1 MTPKTL
7 EEWTAYVEK
16 LSGAELRSKAMAA
29 NSLDFMRQLEA
40 EGTPPQEVMK
50 ILKVFAKRFAAT
62 GQEMPSRYEGALV
75 DYERLLNPATLPTPE
90 AISDSAVLAHRVVA
104 RYQRRVAAE
113 NVWLPDLLGAKA
125 HIVDELLKAVKRM
138 ISEESNELLRKD
150 SKSVA
155 GGLCYFILR
164 ERAGESVAQ
173 KLWNLLDSSAGLD
186 ASEDVRRLGEQAAR
200 RLTPGREKGSVEA
213 AGIGVALL
221 QRTRQQTKAQ
231 RANAV
236 LLDLL
241 KEEVTEYAPSEEGGA
256 KSATEAFAD
265 LVAEL
270 SGQAQATAA
279 KIKKDAPM
287 AAVLVSEVLADVNAH
302 EQSSVAESI
311 LSPLVKGEVDQIKLR
326 KLVGPI
332 SAKLDYGVVE
342 AGAFGVALM
351 TAVGQPSYARKLQTA
366 MVRAFKE
373 FLGPGTM
380 F

>member
-7 EEWTAYVEK
+7 NEWTAYVEK
-16 LSGAELRSKAMAA
+16 LSGADLRSKAMAA
-29 NSLDFMRQLEA
+29 NSLDFMRQLEE
-40 EGTPPQEVMK
+40 EGTPPQEVMR
-50 ILKVFAKRFAAT
+50 ILTVFAKRFATT
-62 GQEMPSRYEGALV
+62 GQEVPSRYEGALV
-75 DYERLLNPATLPTPE
+75 DYERLLNPVSLPVPE
-90 AISDSAVLAHRVVA
+90 DISDSAVLAHRVVA
-104 RYQRRVAAE
+104 RYQKKVAAE
-113 NVWLPDLLGAKA
+113 NAWLPDMLGTKA
-125 HIVDELLKAVKRM
+125 RIVDELLKAVKRM
-138 ISEESNELLRKD
+138 ISKETNELLRKD

-186 ASEDVRRLGEQAAR
+186 ASEDIRRLGEQAAR

-231 RANAV
+231 RANAI
-236 LLDLL
+236 LLETLSD
-241 KEEVTEYAPSEEGGA
+241 EVAEFAPSEDGGA
-256 KSATEAFAD
+256 KSAVEAFAD

-270 SGQAQATAA
+270 SSQAQATAV
-279 KIKKDAPM
+279 KIKKDAPL
-287 AAVLVSEVLADVNAH
+287 AAVLVSEVLEDVNAS
-302 EQSSVAESI
+302 EQSSIAESI
-311 LSPLVKGEVDQIKLR
+311 LSPLVKGEVDWTNLR

-351 TAVGQPSYARKLQTA
+351 NAVGQPSYARKLQTA

>member
-1 MTPKTL
+1 
-7 EEWTAYVEK
+7 
-16 LSGAELRSKAMAA
+16 
-29 NSLDFMRQLEA
+29 
-40 EGTPPQEVMK
+40 
-50 ILKVFAKRFAAT
+50 
-62 GQEMPSRYEGALV
+62 V
-75 DYERLLNPATLPTPE
+75 DYEHLLDPIPLPAPE
-90 AISDSAVLAHRVVA
+90 DISDSAILAHRVAA
-104 RYQRRVAAE
+104 RYQKKAAAE
-113 NVWLPDLLGAKA
+113 NVWLPDMLGAKA

-138 ISEESNELLRKD
+138 VSKESYQDDPKA
-150 SKSVA
+150 VA

-186 ASEDVRRLGEQAAR
+186 ASQEVHRLGDQAAR

-231 RANAV
+231 RVNAI
-236 LLDLL
+236 LLDAL
-241 KEEVTEYAPSEEGGA
+241 KDELAEFAPSEGEGA

-270 SGQAQATAA
+270 SGQAQAMAV
-279 KIKKDAPM
+279 KIKKDAPT
-287 AAVLVSEVLADVNAH
+287 AAVLVWEVLTDVNAH
-302 EQSSVAESI
+302 KESGIAESI
-311 LSPLVKGEVDQIKLR
+311 LSPLVKGDVDQAKLQ
-326 KLVGPI
+326 KHISQI
-332 SAKLDYGVVE
+332 SANLDYGIVE

-351 TAVGQPSYARKLQTA
+351 NAVGQPSYARKLQTA